1 MSNRFAL
8 APLNRPAFPSRSS
21 FRRGLRI
28 MVVAALVVV
37 LTGTLAAA
45 PALAQEGNGSD
56 DGSGAAV
63 PNEAQICNNGLIDL
77 MSQAMILL
85 QVFGLGLALLVTQT
99 NAIRRMFGGQSA
111 EQAAQRMAQVK
122 KGTATLVA
130 GPPLFVLFMQLAG
143 LPLLN
148 CMVNQVP
155 LV

>member
-1 MSNRFAL
+1 MSNRFAPTSSNQPGP
-8 APLNRPAFPSRSS
+8 PLRSS
-21 FRRGLRI
+21 LRQGLRI
-28 MVVAALVVV
+28 MLAAALLVT
-37 LTGTLAAA
+37 LIGTLAAA
-45 PALAQEGNGSD
+45 PALAQENNDSD
-56 DGSGAAV
+56 ADSGAGV
-63 PNEAQICNNGLIDL
+63 PNEAQICDNGLVDL

-148 CMVNQVP
+148 CMINQVP